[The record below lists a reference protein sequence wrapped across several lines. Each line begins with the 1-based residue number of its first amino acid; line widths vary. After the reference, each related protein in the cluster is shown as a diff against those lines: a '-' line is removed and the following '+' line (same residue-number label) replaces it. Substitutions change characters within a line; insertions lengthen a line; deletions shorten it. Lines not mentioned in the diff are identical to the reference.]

1 MCLVD
6 TGNGLLML
14 ATYNWAKVRPSEKIF
29 YNFLVTSMS
38 ATIAL
43 CIGTLELLQVICR
56 AVGLH
61 GPFWESVSSIDMAA
75 IGYGIIVAFL
85 VIFAAAVCFSCT
97 RREERLATARAR
109 ERARQP
115 RFLRGGSK
123 LTVQGLASS
132 HVGGALAG
140 AGWSGSALTRPPPGR
155 AFSLIPRNMSASS
168 ATSCATFQGA
178 LVFSVGQDIPAAP

>member
-1 MCLVD
+1 MAVTGACWYRGQHFARASAAGLAAAHVRNEPCATQLCFSCGMCLVD

-97 RREERLATARAR
+97 RREELWAPIATR
-109 ERARQP
+109 RQHEP
-115 RFLRGGSK
+115 VLQLS
-123 LTVQGLASS
+123 QS
-132 HVGGALAG
+132 
-140 AGWSGSALTRPPPGR
+140 
-155 AFSLIPRNMSASS
+155 MSASS